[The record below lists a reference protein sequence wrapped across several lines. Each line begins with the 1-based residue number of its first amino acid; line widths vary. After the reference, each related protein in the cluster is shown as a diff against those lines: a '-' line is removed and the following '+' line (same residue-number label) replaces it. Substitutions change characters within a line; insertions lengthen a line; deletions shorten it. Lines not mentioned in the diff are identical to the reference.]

1 MPRTSRTAGGQ
12 FPHAQKGRRDADPSR
27 ERDVDACGA
36 IHMGFGMP
44 EEVGLRCPYHGW
56 LFDGTGRCL
65 EQPPAPP
72 TGTFK
77 DRVRTTAYQVQEM
90 GGLI

>member
-1 MPRTSRTAGGQ
+1 
-12 FPHAQKGRRDADPSR
+12 
-27 ERDVDACGA
+27 
-36 IHMGFGMP
+36 MGFGMP